1 MQRQQRRTRRARVA
15 LIGALTTTGVLC
27 APPMSALAS
36 DIAEAISGPSPI
48 CRAVLMTD
56 CGCDAE
62 TGTCERSSYQ
72 CEWYA
77 FWCWGWCGSH
87 HQVEYPGYCG
97 VPFAED
103 TGTE

>member
-1 MQRQQRRTRRARVA
+1 MTQNQSRKKLGARMLRIGILAA
-15 LIGALTTTGVLC
+15 LITLC
-27 APPMSALAS
+27 WPGLAK
-36 DIAEAISGPSPI
+36 AISAAVSGPPVI

-56 CGCDAE
+56 CGCDIVS
-62 TGTCERSSYQ
+62 GTCERTYFQ

-97 VPFAED
+97 VPFDGAAA
-103 TGTE
+103 TE